1 MFKKDLY
8 HLNYMT
14 TKFTLNRNEQVLTCG
29 SHLHS
34 HSSKVAHQTAV
45 CEWSPFSSDCNYA
58 YCFAIG

>member
-1 MFKKDLY
+1 LLFHNSKIRFTAPKLPV
-8 HLNYMT
+8 NP
-14 TKFTLNRNEQVLTCG
+14 KFTLNLISQV
-29 SHLHS
+29 HS